1 MKKISTYLI
10 VAVAAGVILTGIWVY
25 EKYVKAPATSN
36 LTFMAERK
44 DIRETVR
51 ARGEVVSQKDFDL
64 QFPVSGTVSSVYVKE
79 GDVVPAG
86 TPLAKLDTRELEL
99 SLNKLLSHAAAK
111 DVAVAEASVLNA
123 QAANDAASR
132 ALLSSLND
140 GYFRAD
146 DVVRGKMDALF
157 TNPKTVP
164 VFNYQ
169 VGANSYD
176 LKNAVESE
184 RQLLEVALTNFK
196 SGLTAAS
203 AGTLSDLSSVDSVAH
218 SALNLTV
225 TFLQNLAAIVNDTSA
240 LASYKEMI
248 STARTSI
255 NTAITNLT
263 AADGTFSA
271 AKTSLDL
278 AIKTLDL
285 KRAAVESEEADI
297 GIARDKIAKST
308 LYAPIASR
316 VTKVWLERQEAAQP
330 GVNAVS
336 LSAVG
341 YKIQSDISELD
352 IGKITAGSAGNEVQI
367 YLDAF
372 PGKSFKGRVVSID
385 PQPVLKD
392 TDKYYRTNVFFDG
405 EGMDGVE
412 IRSGMSADINIFAEL
427 HKDAVVIP
435 EIAMFKSGGETFV
448 NVEIDGAPVQTKITT
463 GISDG
468 ENIEVLSG
476 LSGGEKLVVSS

>member
-25 EKYVKAPATSN
+25 VKYVKAPETSN
-36 LTFMAERK
+36 LIFTAERK
-44 DIRETVR
+44 DIQETVK

-64 QFPVSGTVSSVYVKE
+64 QFPVSGTVASVYVKE
-79 GDVVPAG
+79 GDIVSAG

-99 SLNKLLSHAAAK
+99 SLDKLLSHAAAK

-123 QAANDAASR
+123 KAASDAASR

-146 DVVRGKMDALF
+146 DVVRGKMDVMF
-157 TNPKTVP
+157 TNPRTVP
-164 VFNYQ
+164 TFNYQ

-184 RQLLEVALTNFK
+184 RQRLEAALTNFK

-203 AGTLSDLSSVDSVAH
+203 AGTLSDLSSVDVAAH
-218 SALNLTV
+218 DALNLTV

-240 LASYKEMI
+240 LASYKETI
-248 STARTSI
+248 SAARTSI

-278 AIKTLDL
+278 AVKTLDL
-285 KRAAVESEEADI
+285 KRVAVESEDADI

-316 VTKVWLERQEAAQP
+316 ITKVWLERQEAAQP
-330 GVNAVS
+330 GINAVS

-341 YKIQSDISELD
+341 YKVQVDISELD
-352 IGKITAGSAGNEVQI
+352 IGKITAGSAGNEVLI
-367 YLDAF
+367 DLDAF

-392 TDKYYRTNVFFDG
+392 TDKYYRTNVFFEG
-405 EGMDGVE
+405 EGMNGVE
-412 IRSGMSADINIFAEL
+412 IRSGMSADLKIFAKL
-427 HKDAVVIP
+427 HKDVVIIP
-435 EIAMFKSGGETFV
+435 EIAMFKSGGEAFV
-448 NVEIDGAPVQTKITT
+448 NVQTDEGPVETKITT

-476 LSGGEKLVVSS
+476 LSGGETLVVSS

>member
-10 VAVAAGVILTGIWVY
+10 VAVAAGVLLTGIWVY
-25 EKYVKAPATSN
+25 EKYIKAPDTSN
-36 LTFMAERK
+36 LTFTAERK
-44 DIRETVR
+44 DIRETVK

-99 SLNKLLSHAAAK
+99 SLDKLLSHAAAK
-111 DVAVAEASVLNA
+111 DVAVAEASVVNA
-123 QAANDAASR
+123 RAASDAASK

-157 TNPKTVP
+157 TNPRTVP

-169 VGANSYD
+169 VGANSFD
-176 LKNAVESE
+176 LKNAVETE
-184 RQLLEVALTNFK
+184 RQRLETDLTNFK
-196 SGLTAAS
+196 NGLAAAS
-203 AGTLSDLSSVDSVAH
+203 SGTLSDLSAVDSVAH
-218 SALNLTV
+218 DTLNLTV
-225 TFLQNLAAIVNDTSA
+225 TFLQNLAAITNDTAS
-240 LASYKEMI
+240 LASYKETI
-248 STARTSI
+248 SAARTSI
-255 NTAITNLT
+255 NAAITNLT
-263 AADGTFSA
+263 TADGAFST
-271 AKTSLDL
+271 AKTNLDL
-278 AIKTLDL
+278 AVKTLDL
-285 KRAAVESEEADI
+285 KRAAVESEDADI

-330 GVNAVS
+330 GINAVS

-341 YKIQSDISELD
+341 YKLQSDISELD
-352 IGKITAGSAGNEVQI
+352 IGKITAGSNGNEVTI
-367 YLDAF
+367 ELDAF
-372 PGKSFKGRVVSID
+372 PGRSFKGRVVSVD

-392 TDKYYRTNVFFDG
+392 TDKYYRTNVFF
-405 EGMDGVE
+405 EGGGTDGVE
-412 IRSGMSADINIFAEL
+412 IRSGMSADLKILAEF
-427 HKDAVVIP
+427 HKNVVVIP
-435 EIAMFKSGGETFV
+435 EIAMFKSGGQAFV
-448 NVEIDGAPVQTKITT
+448 NVETDKGPVETKITT

-476 LSGGEKLVVSS
+476 LEGGETLIISS

>member
-10 VAVAAGVILTGIWVY
+10 VAVAAGVLLTGVWVY
-25 EKYVKAPATSN
+25 EKYIKAPDVSN
-36 LTFMAERK
+36 LTFAAERR
-44 DIRETVR
+44 DIQETVK

-86 TPLAKLDTRELEL
+86 TSLAKLDTRELEL
-99 SLNKLLSHAAAK
+99 SLDKLLSHAAAK

-123 QAANDAASR
+123 QAASDAASK

-157 TNPKTVP
+157 TNPRTVP
-164 VFNYQ
+164 TFNYQ

-196 SGLTAAS
+196 SGLATAS
-203 AGTLSDLSSVDSVAH
+203 SGVSSDLASVDSVAH

-225 TFLQNLAAIVNDTSA
+225 TFLQNLATIVNDTAS
-240 LASYKEMI
+240 LASYKETI
-248 STARTSI
+248 SAARTSI

-263 AADGTFSA
+263 TADGTFSA

-278 AIKTLDL
+278 AVKTLDL
-285 KRAAVESEEADI
+285 KRAAVESEDADI

-308 LYAPIASR
+308 LYAPTASR
-316 VTKVWLERQEAAQP
+316 VTKIWLERQEAAQP
-330 GVNAVS
+330 GINAVS

-392 TDKYYRTNVFFDG
+392 TDKYYRTNIFFEG
-405 EGMDGVE
+405 EGTDGVE

-435 EIAMFKSGGETFV
+435 EIAMFKSGGEAFV
-448 NVEIDGAPVQTKITT
+448 NVEIDGVPVQTKIVT

-468 ENIEVLSG
+468 EYIEVLSG